1 MLTSTTLPQ
10 TTRNIG
16 GTLYAL
22 ILDAHGKPLAL
33 APLQQLH
40 HTPFPPEQIQL
51 VDAEAHVLATPNDAT
66 NSLNVKSQV
75 APNSNAAFVRDVESA
90 LKRMYDLAYLCEH
103 PLAQLPIV
111 TARLAQRESPNCLDR
126 ARLLRTLLQE
136 TIEQLRP
143 HGATPSN
150 TAIPRREWHPY
161 LILHRAYIEGEPNYR
176 IMNWL
181 QISEGTFNR
190 TRRQALR
197 GVANALSETQ
207 AQVLPAL
214 TMSELAEIGI

>member
-1 MLTSTTLPQ
+1 MMTSTTHTQ
-10 TTRNIG
+10 TMPRNIG

-33 APLQQLH
+33 APLQQLQN
-40 HTPFPPEQIQL
+40 TPFPAEQIHL
-51 VDAEAHVLATPNDAT
+51 VDAEAHVLPTAHDTAISLDAE
-66 NSLNVKSQV
+66 SKSV
-75 APNSNAAFVRDVESA
+75 PNSNAAFVRDVESA
-90 LKRMYDLAYLCEH
+90 LKRLYDLAYLCEH
-103 PLAQLPIV
+103 PLAHLPIV
-111 TARLAQRESPNCLDR
+111 TTRLAQLESPNCLDR
-126 ARLLRTLLQE
+126 ARILRSLLQE

-181 QISEGTFNR
+181 QTSEGTFNR

-197 GVANALSETQ
+197 GVANAL
-207 AQVLPAL
+207 
-214 TMSELAEIGI
+214 AEMKM

>member
-1 MLTSTTLPQ
+1 MMTSTTLSQ
-10 TTRNIG
+10 TTPRNIG

-33 APLQQLH
+33 APLQQLQN
-40 HTPFPPEQIQL
+40 TPFPAEQIQL
-51 VDAEAHVLATPNDAT
+51 VDAEAHVLPAPHEPANSVDAKSNATP
-66 NSLNVKSQV
+66 KSD
-75 APNSNAAFVRDVESA
+75 AAFVREVESA
-90 LKRMYDLAYLCEH
+90 LKRLYDLAYLCEH

-111 TARLAQRESPNCLDR
+111 TTRLAQRESPNCLDR
-126 ARLLRTLLQE
+126 ARILRNLLQE

-143 HGATPSN
+143 HGAVPSN
-150 TAIPRREWHPY
+150 IAIPRREWHPY

-181 QISEGTFNR
+181 QTSEGTFNR

-197 GVANALSETQ
+197 GVASA
-207 AQVLPAL
+207 
-214 TMSELAEIGI
+214 LAEIGI